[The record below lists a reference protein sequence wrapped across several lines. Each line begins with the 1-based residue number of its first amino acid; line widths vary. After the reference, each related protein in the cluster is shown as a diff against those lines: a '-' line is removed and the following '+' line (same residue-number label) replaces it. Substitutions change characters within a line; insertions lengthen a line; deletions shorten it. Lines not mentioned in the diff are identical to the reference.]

1 MRFLETS
8 VFTSRLRALVDEDQ
22 YRALQ
27 LALLLRPEQGPLIPG
42 SGGLRKLRWGAKGR
56 GKRGGL
62 RLIYYWAPQE
72 QAFYMLYVYAKNE
85 QSDLTPAQV
94 KVLRRIVREEFR

>member
-1 MRFLETS
+1 MQFLETP
-8 VFTSRLRALVDEDQ
+8 VFTSRLRGLVDEDQ

-42 SGGLRKLRWGAKGR
+42 SGGLRKLRWGARGR

-62 RLIYYWAPQE
+62 RLIYYWASQD
-72 QAFYMLYVYAKNE
+72 QVFYMLYVYAKNE

-94 KVLRRIVREEFR
+94 KILRRIVREEFP